1 MKHLLIILFA
11 MVSFPLAAQRQA
23 GNPEVMIEEICNAAS
38 EIHSLQCK
46 FRQTKNLSL
55 LATEMVSTG
64 RMYYKE
70 GMLRWEY
77 LSPYRYIF
85 IINGER
91 VLLDSPSGSNVI
103 DTKTNKMFGS
113 IANIMMSSLT
123 GNIIDTEEFDTLMLE
138 EKEGWIAELTPVK
151 KEMQQF
157 FTKVR
162 LHINP
167 VEKSVEK
174 VELLERGGDTTLIEM
189 TEIEKN
195 VSVDDSVFEI
205 LH

>member
-1 MKHLLIILFA
+1 

-23 GNPEVMIEEICNAAS
+23 GNAEEMIEEICDAAS
-38 EIHSLQCK
+38 GIRSMQCK

-103 DTKTNKMFGS
+103 DTKTNKMFDG
-113 IANIMMSSLT
+113 IANIMMNSLT
-123 GNIIDTEEFDTLMLE
+123 GNIMDTEEFDTLILE
-138 EKEGWIAELTPVK
+138 EKEGWIAELIPVK

-174 VELLERGGDTTLIEM
+174 VELLEKGGDTTLIEM

>member
-1 MKHLLIILFA
+1 

-23 GNPEVMIEEICNAAS
+23 GNPEVMIEEICEAAS

-174 VELLERGGDTTLIEM
+174 VELLEEGGDTTLIEM

>member
-1 MKHLLIILFA
+1 

-85 IINGER
+85 IINGES

-174 VELLERGGDTTLIEM
+174 VELLEKGGDTTLIEM

>member
-1 MKHLLIILFA
+1 

-85 IINGER
+85 IINGES

-174 VELLERGGDTTLIEM
+174 VELLEEGGDTTLIEM

>member
-1 MKHLLIILFA
+1 

-23 GNPEVMIEEICNAAS
+23 GNAEEMIEEICDAAS
-38 EIHSLQCK
+38 GIRSMQCK

-113 IANIMMSSLT
+113 IANIMMNSLT
-123 GNIIDTEEFDTLMLE
+123 GNIIDTKEFDTLILE

-174 VELLERGGDTTLIEM
+174 VELLEKGGDTTLIEM

>member
-1 MKHLLIILFA
+1 

-23 GNPEVMIEEICNAAS
+23 GNAEEMIEEICDAAS
-38 EIHSLQCK
+38 GIRSMQCK

-113 IANIMMSSLT
+113 IANIMMNSLT
-123 GNIIDTEEFDTLMLE
+123 GNITDTEEFDTLILE
-138 EKEGWIAELTPVK
+138 EKEGWIAELIPVK

-174 VELLERGGDTTLIEM
+174 VELLEKGGDTTLIEM

>member
-1 MKHLLIILFA
+1 
-11 MVSFPLAAQRQA
+11 MVSFPLAAQRQV
-23 GNPEVMIEEICNAAS
+23 GNAEEMIEEICDAAS
-38 EIHSLQCK
+38 GIRSMQCE

-113 IANIMMSSLT
+113 IANIMMNSLT
-123 GNIIDTEEFDTLMLE
+123 GNIMDTEEFYTLILE
-138 EKEGWIAELTPVK
+138 EKEGWIAELIPVK

-174 VELLERGGDTTLIEM
+174 VELLEKGGDTTLIEM

>member
-1 MKHLLIILFA
+1 

-23 GNPEVMIEEICNAAS
+23 GNAEEMIEEICDAAS
-38 EIHSLQCK
+38 GIRSMQCE

-113 IANIMMSSLT
+113 IANIMMNSLT
-123 GNIIDTEEFDTLMLE
+123 GNIMDTEEFYTLILE
-138 EKEGWIAELTPVK
+138 EKEGWIAELIPVK

-174 VELLERGGDTTLIEM
+174 VELLEKGGDTTLIEM

>member
-1 MKHLLIILFA
+1 

-85 IINGER
+85 IINGES

-123 GNIIDTEEFDTLMLE
+123 GNITDTEEFDTLMLE

-174 VELLERGGDTTLIEM
+174 VELLEKGGDTTLIEM

>member
-1 MKHLLIILFA
+1 

-23 GNPEVMIEEICNAAS
+23 GNPAVMIEEICNAAS

-85 IINGER
+85 IINGES

-174 VELLERGGDTTLIEM
+174 VELLEKGGDTTLIEM

>member
-1 MKHLLIILFA
+1 

-23 GNPEVMIEEICNAAS
+23 GNPEVMIEEICEAAS

-85 IINGER
+85 IINGES

-123 GNIIDTEEFDTLMLE
+123 GNITDTEEFDTLMLE

-174 VELLERGGDTTLIEM
+174 VELLEKGGDTTLIEM

>member
-1 MKHLLIILFA
+1 

-23 GNPEVMIEEICNAAS
+23 GNAEEMIEEICDAAS
-38 EIHSLQCK
+38 GIRSMQCE

-64 RMYYKE
+64 RMYYTE

-113 IANIMMSSLT
+113 IANIMMNSLT
-123 GNIIDTEEFDTLMLE
+123 GNIINEEEFDTIMLE
-138 EKEGWIAELTPVK
+138 SEEGWIAELTPVK
-151 KEMQQF
+151 KEMLQF
-157 FTKVR
+157 FTKAR
-162 LHINP
+162 LYINP
-167 VEKSVEK
+167 VKKNIEK
-174 VELLERGGDTTLIEM
+174 VELTEKGGDTTLIEM

-195 VSVDDSVFEI
+195 VSIDDSVVEI
-205 LH
+205 VH

>member
-1 MKHLLIILFA
+1 

-85 IINGER
+85 IINGES

-123 GNIIDTEEFDTLMLE
+123 GNITDTEEFDTLMLE

>member
-1 MKHLLIILFA
+1 

-23 GNPEVMIEEICNAAS
+23 GNAEEMIEEICDAAS
-38 EIHSLQCK
+38 GIRSMQCE

-113 IANIMMSSLT
+113 IANIMMNSLT
-123 GNIIDTEEFDTLMLE
+123 GNIIDTEEFDTLILE
-138 EKEGWIAELTPVK
+138 EKEGWIAELIPVK

-174 VELLERGGDTTLIEM
+174 VELLEKGGDTTLIEM

>member
-1 MKHLLIILFA
+1 

-85 IINGER
+85 IINGES
-91 VLLDSPSGSNVI
+91 VLLDSPSRSNVI

-123 GNIIDTEEFDTLMLE
+123 GNITDTEEFDTLMLE

-174 VELLERGGDTTLIEM
+174 VELLEKGGDTTLIEM

>member
-1 MKHLLIILFA
+1 M
-11 MVSFPLAAQRQA
+11 SSRWTP
-23 GNPEVMIEEICNAAS
+23 
-38 EIHSLQCK
+38 HSI
-46 FRQTKNLSL
+46 S
-55 LATEMVSTG
+55 M
-64 RMYYKE
+64 
-70 GMLRWEY
+70 
-77 LSPYRYIF
+77 IF
-85 IINGER
+85 IINGES

-123 GNIIDTEEFDTLMLE
+123 GNITDTEEFDTLMLE

-174 VELLERGGDTTLIEM
+174 VELLEKGGDTTLIEM